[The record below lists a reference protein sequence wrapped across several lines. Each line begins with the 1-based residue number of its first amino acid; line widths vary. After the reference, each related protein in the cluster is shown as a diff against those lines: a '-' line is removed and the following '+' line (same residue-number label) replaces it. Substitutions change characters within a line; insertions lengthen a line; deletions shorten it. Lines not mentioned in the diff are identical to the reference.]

1 MSTLYHGQPYTSKAT
16 SSWKIAR
23 GVQMMLAYN
32 YVQDRGYPDPMPFS
46 VTKAAMFTQLTD
58 KMNKST
64 KRRESK
70 MSLQGVP
77 ESCEGTLLQR
87 KPRRLDSYPQAAV
100 SVFTLIVPNSIP
112 AMVWFT
118 PSNNSSREMTKLSGC
133 LALYWVLLNSSSEP
147 LSGRLVC

>member
-1 MSTLYHGQPYTSKAT
+1 
-16 SSWKIAR
+16 
-23 GVQMMLAYN
+23 MMLAYN
-32 YVQDRGYPDPMPFS
+32 SVQDHGCPGPMPFG
-46 VTKAAMFTQLTD
+46 VTKAAMCTQLTD

-64 KRRESK
+64 KRGEAT
-70 MSLQGVP
+70 MSPQGVP
-77 ESCEGTLLQR
+77 ESCEGTLLQPGP
-87 KPRRLDSYPQAAV
+87 KEMDSYPQAAV
-100 SVFTLIVPNSIP
+100 TVFTLIVPNSIP

>member
-1 MSTLYHGQPYTSKAT
+1 
-16 SSWKIAR
+16 
-23 GVQMMLAYN
+23 MMLAYN
-32 YVQDRGYPDPMPFS
+32 YVQDRDYPGPMPFS

-64 KRRESK
+64 KRGEST

-100 SVFTLIVPNSIP
+100 SVSH
-112 AMVWFT
+112 
-118 PSNNSSREMTKLSGC
+118 
-133 LALYWVLLNSSSEP
+133 SSSP
-147 LSGRLVC
+147 IPFQLWCGLPHRTTPQGR